1 MTRSKHLD
9 QQREEDPMARK
20 KAAAPTSASCPTCG
34 GSGSLTVATPH
45 GWTFAYC
52 PTCKGTGKKK

>member
-1 MTRSKHLD
+1 
-9 QQREEDPMARK
+9 MARK